1 MKNKRGTEK
10 FCFLEKHEREQK
22 WNEKR
27 HEHKGHDTIT
37 RSKTKG
43 REDQIWPKDFQI
55 YFYTT
60 KTCSKETETN
70 KNKKSFL

>member
-55 YFYTT
+55 YSILL
-60 KTCSKETETN
+60 KHVVKKQN
-70 KNKKSFL
+70 K